1 MRKRIDERRK
11 LILSERERGVTFT
24 ELAARLNLSKCRVG
38 QLYASAVKKREYE
51 KTIDSGS
58 SVFLSR
64 RAAASLWRF
73 HIDHISQREAIDRY
87 LNSMKNRKD
96 RKGKET
102 LNEVRKW
109 VGLPELGPVPR
120 KPASKESIEK
130 AVKFLERYGYEV
142 KKQQA

>member
-1 MRKRIDERRK
+1 
-11 LILSERERGVTFT
+11 
-24 ELAARLNLSKCRVG
+24 
-38 QLYASAVKKREYE
+38 
-51 KTIDSGS
+51 
-58 SVFLSR
+58 
-64 RAAASLWRF
+64 
-73 HIDHISQREAIDRY
+73 
-87 LNSMKNRKD
+87 MKNRKD